1 MSYLKAGLLALCV
14 TMLLASRMAFALVE
28 VPELR
33 ARVTDLTGTL
43 TAPQQASLEAKL
55 KVLEDKK
62 GSQVAIL
69 ILPSTQPEDIAQYSI
84 RVVEKWQLGREKPD
98 DGVLLLVAKN
108 ERKLRIEVGRG
119 LEGAIPDIYAKRII
133 SDVISPRFKGGD
145 FFGGIDAGIDSLSK
159 LIEGEALPIPEPQ
172 KENVSIDQLL
182 PMLLFGGLVS
192 GLVLR
197 GMFGTFVGSALNGGL
212 VGIIVYWLG
221 TALFGASIIGFIAFF
236 ITMMLGSRG
245 INGYSGYPGSY
256 GGGPGSSG
264 WSGSGDVFSGGGGD
278 FGGGGASGDW

>member
-1 MSYLKAGLLALCV
+1 MYYLKARLLALCV
-14 TMLLASRMAFALVE
+14 TMLLASRIAFALVE

-33 ARVTDLTGTL
+33 ARVTDLAGTL
-43 TAPQQASLEAKL
+43 TAAQQASLEAKL

-108 ERKLRIEVGRG
+108 DRKLRIEVGRG

-145 FFGGIDAGIDSLSK
+145 FFGGLDAGIDSLSK

-172 KENVSIDQLL
+172 KENISIDQLL

-256 GGGPGSSG
+256 GGGPGSGG

>member
-1 MSYLKAGLLALCV
+1 MSYLKAGFLALCL
-14 TMLLASRMAFALVE
+14 TMLLASRMTFALVE

-84 RVVEKWQLGREKPD
+84 RAVEKWQLGREKPD

-108 ERKLRIEVGRG
+108 DRKLRIEVGRG

-145 FFGGIDAGIDSLSK
+145 FFSGLDAGIDSLSK

-172 KENVSIDQLL
+172 KENISIDQLL

-256 GGGPGSSG
+256 GGGPGSGG